1 MGKIFDAIQKAA
13 SGHGTGPGPKAKAPA
28 PTPPMETPARSQE
41 TVDSLRL
48 KPATGG
54 SDVTE
59 RSFQL
64 LPMNELLVAC
74 RQDGGQDASFAAEQY
89 KVLCSQIMFPADR
102 SVPKTIMVTSA
113 IPGEG
118 KSVVSSNLAI
128 SIALG
133 KNEHVLLIEG
143 DLRRPSLARLFGLKN
158 SRGLS
163 DYLLEDD
170 QLSHLLCQTR
180 VDKLTL
186 LPAGRLP
193 RNPYELLS
201 SEKMKG
207 LLEEVRNRYDDR
219 YIILDSTPAQ
229 VAAETRVLSKFIDG
243 IILVVRYGKAS
254 RKVIQETVE
263 KVGKEM
269 VLGVVFNG
277 LEEKHMYSY
286 HHYYQY
292 YGGSQKKR
300 FKFFRRN
307 PH

>member
-1 MGKIFDAIQKAA
+1 MGKIFDAMQKAIA
-13 SGHGTGPGPKAKAPA
+13 TPAKQTGAQAKAPTAA
-28 PTPPMETPARSQE
+28 PLVETDKNNRE

-48 KPATGG
+48 KPPAGG

-64 LPMNELLVAC
+64 LPMNELLVTC

-89 KVLCSQIMFPADR
+89 KMLCSQIMFPGDR
-102 SVPKTIMVTSA
+102 SVPRTVMVTSA

-118 KSVVSSNLAI
+118 KSVVASNLAI

-133 KNEHVLLIEG
+133 KNEHVLLIEA
-143 DLRRPSLARLFGLKN
+143 DLRRPSLAKLFGLKN

-186 LPAGRLP
+186 LPAGKLP

-201 SEKMKG
+201 SERMKG

-219 YIILDSTPAQ
+219 YVILDSTPAQ

-243 IILVVRYGKAS
+243 IIMVVRYGKTS
-254 RKVIQETVE
+254 RKLIQQTVE

-269 VLGVVFNG
+269 FLGVVFNG
-277 LEEKHMYSY
+277 LEDRDMYSY
-286 HHYYQY
+286 QHYYKY
-292 YGGSQKKR
+292 YGHTQKKR
-300 FKFFRRN
+300 FGLFRRN
-307 PH
+307 